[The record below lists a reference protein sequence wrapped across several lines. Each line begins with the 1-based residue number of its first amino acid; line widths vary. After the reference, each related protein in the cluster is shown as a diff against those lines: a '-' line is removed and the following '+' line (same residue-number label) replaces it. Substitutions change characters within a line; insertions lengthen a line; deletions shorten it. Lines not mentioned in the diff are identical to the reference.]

1 MLIFLKTIVNEMLC
15 GNFSFAILLV
25 GIAQLVVMII
35 NLRTKKWNNC
45 KQRNYQQKPDGNF
58 GYQPTNKS
66 TPPPPPT
73 TGSNIISPKA
83 IQK

>member
-35 NLRTKKWNNC
+35 NLRTKKWNNG
-45 KQRNYQQKPDGNF
+45 YQPKPDGNF

-73 TGSNIISPKA
+73 TGSNIVSTGSNR
-83 IQK
+83 

>member
-1 MLIFLKTIVNEMLC
+1 MIIFLKTIVNEMFC

-35 NLRTKKWNNC
+35 SLRTKKRNN
-45 KQRNYQQKPDGNF
+45 
-58 GYQPTNKS
+58 GYQPKPYGS

-73 TGSNIISPKA
+73 TGSNIVSTGSNR
-83 IQK
+83 